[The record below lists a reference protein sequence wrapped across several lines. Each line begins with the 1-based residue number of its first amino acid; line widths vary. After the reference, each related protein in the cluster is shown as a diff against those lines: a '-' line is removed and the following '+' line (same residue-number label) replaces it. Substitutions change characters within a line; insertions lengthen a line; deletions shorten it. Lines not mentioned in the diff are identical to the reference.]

1 MFYVFSIRKSGTV
14 NRTTDH
20 ALYNSNLHSKWWT
33 LIASPLEQ
41 RFPFH
46 LTFSYTPLHF
56 RLLLFHVYLYIFR
69 CVTIYLYIII
79 TLAFTLTLGFTLTL
93 TSLISNAV
101 MVKFAYTLLLRY
113 INVQIYSCY
122 PHRLLIS
129 LNHFPFGTLIL
140 AAGL

>member
-1 MFYVFSIRKSGTV
+1 MVDPYCFTLRTAFSLSFNVFIY
-14 NRTTDH
+14 
-20 ALYNSNLHSKWWT
+20 A
-33 LIASPLEQ
+33 
-41 RFPFH
+41 
-46 LTFSYTPLHF
+46 LHF

-93 TSLISNAV
+93 TSLITNAV
-101 MVKFAYTLLLRY
+101 MVKLVYTLLLRY

>member
-1 MFYVFSIRKSGTV
+1 MVDPYCFTLRTAFSLSFDVFIYAPTFQI
-14 NRTTDH
+14 TTIPCISVH
-20 ALYNSNLHSKWWT
+20 FSLRY
-33 LIASPLEQ
+33 
-41 RFPFH
+41 H
-46 LTFSYTPLHF
+46 LPLHY
-56 RLLLFHVYLYIFR
+56 HY
-69 CVTIYLYIII
+69 TI
-79 TLAFTLTLGFTLTL
+79 AFTLTLGFTLTL